1 MFKSLELIVHQV
13 IDLDLVLNNLI
24 SLGYRK
30 SHKTLQEGDLS
41 QRGGVLDIFP
51 SGFDSPVRIDF
62 DDDKIRAIA
71 SVNPESGKFVWQ
83 HKIIIILPHKTSS
96 KTIFHSDIPLNNFV
110 DIQKNDYVVHNYH
123 GIGKFLGI
131 EEVEINHEK
140 REHLIIE
147 YQGGDKLFVPKHD
160 LRLVQKY
167 ISFHKKPP
175 RVYKLGSKEWSRVKA
190 QIQKRLEKLAAEL
203 LHIQA
208 LRASMVALSP
218 TSWNQEASAS
228 MAVAG

>member
-71 SVNPESGKFVWQ
+71 SVNP
-83 HKIIIILPHKTSS
+83 
-96 KTIFHSDIPLNNFV
+96 
-110 DIQKNDYVVHNYH
+110 
-123 GIGKFLGI
+123 
-131 EEVEINHEK
+131 
-140 REHLIIE
+140 
-147 YQGGDKLFVPKHD
+147 
-160 LRLVQKY
+160 
-167 ISFHKKPP
+167 
-175 RVYKLGSKEWSRVKA
+175 
-190 QIQKRLEKLAAEL
+190 
-203 LHIQA
+203 
-208 LRASMVALSP
+208 
-218 TSWNQEASAS
+218 
-228 MAVAG
+228 